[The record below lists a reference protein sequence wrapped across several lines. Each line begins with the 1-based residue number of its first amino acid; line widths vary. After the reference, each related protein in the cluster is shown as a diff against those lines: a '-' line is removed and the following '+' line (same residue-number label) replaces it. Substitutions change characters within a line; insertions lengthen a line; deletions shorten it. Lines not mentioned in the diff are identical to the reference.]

1 METGNRSEEPLSVRP
16 QRRTGRAALAA
27 VFGLATLAIG
37 GPVLAES
44 CAGRGTK
51 PQVEAPADGGRD
63 IGDIRKETLER
74 SGAAT
79 E

>member
-1 METGNRSEEPLSVRP
+1 METGNRLEEPRP
-16 QRRTGRAALAA
+16 AKPQKKTGKAALAA
-27 VFGLATLAIG
+27 VFGLATLAVG

-44 CAGRGTK
+44 CAGRGIK